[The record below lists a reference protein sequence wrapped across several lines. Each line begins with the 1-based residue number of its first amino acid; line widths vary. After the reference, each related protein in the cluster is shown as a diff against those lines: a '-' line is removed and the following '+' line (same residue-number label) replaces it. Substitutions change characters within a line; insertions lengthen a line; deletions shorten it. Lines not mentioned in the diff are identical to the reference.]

1 MLQYSCV
8 QDNHLIGHKYERTR
22 DVKNYVYIAQSMDGY
37 IAGPSGELDW
47 LDDIENP
54 ENNDLGFS
62 EFMESVDALIMGRN
76 TFEKVIS
83 FGMWPYQKPVF
94 VASKTVFS
102 IPSQVAGKA
111 FVIAGDPHDM
121 VSELNE
127 KGYRNIYVDGGAVIQ
142 SFLRENLIDEIIV
155 TTVPILLGKGI
166 SLFGELSQRINLR
179 LINSR
184 VELGQLVKSHYAVNR
199 A

>member
-1 MLQYSCV
+1 MVSKKSK
-8 QDNHLIGHKYERTR
+8 IFIAGHK
-22 DVKNYVYIAQSMDGY
+22 
-37 IAGPSGELDW
+37 
-47 LDDIENP
+47 
-54 ENNDLGFS
+54 
-62 EFMESVDALIMGRN
+62 
-76 TFEKVIS
+76 
-83 FGMWPYQKPVF
+83 GMIGSAILRK
-94 VASKTVFS
+94 
-102 IPSQVAGKA
+102 
-111 FVIAGDPHDM
+111 
-121 VSELNE
+121 LNE